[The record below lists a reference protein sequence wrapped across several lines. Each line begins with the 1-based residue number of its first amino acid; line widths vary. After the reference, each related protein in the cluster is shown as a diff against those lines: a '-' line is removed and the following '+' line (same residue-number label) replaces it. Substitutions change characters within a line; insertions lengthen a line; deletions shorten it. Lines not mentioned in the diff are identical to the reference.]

1 MSCISAKNLRRV
13 VKELDLKIDENEI
26 QEMIDRADINNDGVI
41 TEDEF
46 YLILTKVSPKTWL
59 KFSLIISEPSSTLDF

>member
-46 YLILTKVSPKTWL
+46 YLILTKVSPKT
-59 KFSLIISEPSSTLDF
+59 

>member
-46 YLILTKVSPKTWL
+46 YLILTKVSSKTWL